1 VDGTGSGLAGGKG
14 ASERG
19 GAGGDGFAGGGG
31 GGAGRFGGGGGG
43 GAGAPGGG
51 GGGSSFVDAAVTSS
65 AVGLSS
71 GGPASVTIV
80 YSETAKPAVG
90 LNAPASNPATLA
102 GPAGTDTGD
111 EPTVIVDLFHG
122 AAATGTPVLSVTAD
136 VTAGHYSA
144 PVPPLADGTWTARAR
159 QSDAAGNTGT
169 SASGT
174 FAVDRT
180 APAVTLTAPGAFT
193 HSARPHFAGAA
204 GTAAGDQPTV
214 HVFVYTGPT
223 ATGPAI
229 PVAVN
234 AVGGVFAVD
243 SSVDLADGTY
253 TAVARQD
260 DDLGNHGESAPLTFV
275 VDTAAPA
282 PTVDAPPA
290 YNPTALH
297 GAGEAG
303 DVTLTISR
311 GATVVERITTA
322 TSGGRYSA
330 DLTPLADGAYS
341 VLAQQTDDAGN
352 RGASAAQTFVVDA
365 TPPEIEVTGLR
376 AAYAPGEAVSAQ
388 FNCTDATAGV
398 AACDAPAA
406 LDASAGDHD
415 IPVTATD
422 KAGNTRTVHARY
434 TVAAPAPAATPAPVV
449 VPSRAPAALKITA
462 AKARRTLR
470 GTGPGAVRATA
481 LRHSATGRLVHGAW
495 KVTLRIRTRAKRL
508 TVTVTSSASR
518 VKRTVSVR

>member
-1 VDGTGSGLAGGKG
+1 
-14 ASERG
+14 
-19 GAGGDGFAGGGG
+19 
-31 GGAGRFGGGGGG
+31 
-43 GAGAPGGG
+43 
-51 GGGSSFVDAAVTSS
+51 
-65 AVGLSS
+65 
-71 GGPASVTIV
+71 
-80 YSETAKPAVG
+80 
-90 LNAPASNPATLA
+90 
-102 GPAGTDTGD
+102 
-111 EPTVIVDLFHG
+111 
-122 AAATGTPVLSVTAD
+122 
-136 VTAGHYSA
+136 
-144 PVPPLADGTWTARAR
+144 
-159 QSDAAGNTGT
+159 
-169 SASGT
+169 
-174 FAVDRT
+174 
-180 APAVTLTAPGAFT
+180 
-193 HSARPHFAGAA
+193 
-204 GTAAGDQPTV
+204 
-214 HVFVYTGPT
+214 
-223 ATGPAI
+223 
-229 PVAVN
+229 
-234 AVGGVFAVD
+234 
-243 SSVDLADGTY
+243 
-253 TAVARQD
+253 
-260 DDLGNHGESAPLTFV
+260 
-275 VDTAAPA
+275 
-282 PTVDAPPA
+282 
-290 YNPTALH
+290 
-297 GAGEAG
+297 
-303 DVTLTISR
+303 
-311 GATVVERITTA
+311 VVERITTA

-462 AKARRTLR
+462 AKARRKGKTVTLTLR